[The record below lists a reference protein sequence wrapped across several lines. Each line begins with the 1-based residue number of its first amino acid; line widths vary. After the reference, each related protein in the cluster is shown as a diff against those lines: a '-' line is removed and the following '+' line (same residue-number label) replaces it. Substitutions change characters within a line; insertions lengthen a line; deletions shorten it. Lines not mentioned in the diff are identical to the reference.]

1 MKRKTARCTA
11 LSLLLA
17 LALATAAFARYN
29 VTRECTPRLTF
40 SGTTATA
47 SLVVKAQAGA
57 SIEADLTLYRLN
69 GSRQIEVASWS
80 ESGATS
86 LAFSD
91 TVSCSRGYDYLLE
104 VDVTV
109 VGDSGSDYITKS
121 ASADSSWVW
130 GISTLASRASLSS
143 WAILPFSTRFCRD
156 LDSSSLWRWAEA
168 GELAYIRTV

>member
-1 MKRKTARCTA
+1 MHRAVPAPGPGARHGG
-11 LSLLLA
+11 LRPVQ
-17 LALATAAFARYN
+17 RY
-29 VTRECTPRLTF
+29 RECTPRLTF

-121 ASADSSWVW
+121 VTASCV
-130 GISTLASRASLSS
+130 
-143 WAILPFSTRFCRD
+143 
-156 LDSSSLWRWAEA
+156 
-168 GELAYIRTV
+168 

>member
-1 MKRKTARCTA
+1 MQRKTVRCTV
-11 LSLLLA
+11 LS

-29 VTRECTPRLTF
+29 VTWECTPRLTF

-47 SLVVKAQAGA
+47 GLVVKAQAGA
-57 SIEADLTLYRLN
+57 SIEAALTLYRLN

-80 ESGATS
+80 ESGAVS

-109 VGDSGSDYITKS
+109 VGDGGSDYITKS
-121 ASADSSWVW
+121 ASA
-130 GISTLASRASLSS
+130 T
-143 WAILPFSTRFCRD
+143 CN
-156 LDSSSLWRWAEA
+156 
-168 GELAYIRTV
+168 

>member
-11 LSLLLA
+11 LSLVLA

-47 SLVVKAQAGA
+47 GLVVKAQAGA

-91 TVSCSRGYDYLLE
+91 TVCSRGYDYLLE

-109 VGDSGSDYITKS
+109 VGDGGSDYITKS
-121 ASADSSWVW
+121 VSASC
-130 GISTLASRASLSS
+130 I
-143 WAILPFSTRFCRD
+143 
-156 LDSSSLWRWAEA
+156 
-168 GELAYIRTV
+168 

>member
-1 MKRKTARCTA
+1 MQRKTVRCTV
-11 LSLLLA
+11 LS

-29 VTRECTPRLTF
+29 VTWECTPRLTF

-47 SLVVKAQAGA
+47 GLVVKAQAGA
-57 SIEADLTLYRLN
+57 SIKADLTLYRLN

-109 VGDSGSDYITKS
+109 VGDGGSDYITKS
-121 ASADSSWVW
+121 ASA
-130 GISTLASRASLSS
+130 T
-143 WAILPFSTRFCRD
+143 CN
-156 LDSSSLWRWAEA
+156 
-168 GELAYIRTV
+168 